1 MKKNERGFA
10 LILGLVLLLAMSLM
24 GGSLIVISSGD
35 HKNNNEGDNYQQTFY
50 VAETGLLDGERF
62 LMNQYMGPW
71 DDSSRNTASRNLPA
85 NDQVPK
91 NTACLKSF
99 HNIDTDTFKVAA
111 VNPSV
116 DPVWR
121 GNFQQPFLD
130 LIQDHVAK
138 VVGEP
143 SDDIESKEEKYLGDF
158 YYEYFLHRVGAAPFT
173 GFGAS
178 IKKGASDERVDG
190 MAYRVYSCGVYT
202 GGMIDLIVPLEAV
215 IIVQN

>member
-10 LILGLVLLLAMSLM
+10 LVLGLVLLLVMSLM

-50 VAETGLLDGERF
+50 VAETGLLAGERF

-71 DDSSRNTASRNLPA
+71 DSGSRNTAARNLPA
-85 NDQVPK
+85 NVQEPGDTP
-91 NTACLKSF
+91 CLRSF
-99 HNIDTDTFKVAA
+99 PNIDTDTFRVALVNPAA
-111 VNPSV
+111 VS
-116 DPVWR
+116 DEDR
-121 GNFQQPFLD
+121 GKFK
-130 LIQDHVAK
+130 QDFNLLFRG
-138 VVGEP
+138 GEHDFITEDGP
-143 SDDIESKEEKYLGDF
+143 EDDYLKNF

-173 GFGAS
+173 GYGAS

-202 GGMIDLIVPLEAV
+202 GGRTDLIIPLESL

>member
-10 LILGLVLLLAMSLM
+10 LVLGLVLLLVMSLM
-24 GGSLIVISSGD
+24 GGSLIVITSSD

-50 VAETGLLDGERF
+50 VAEAGLLAGERF

-71 DDSSRNTASRNLPA
+71 DSGTRVTASRNLPI
-85 NDQVPK
+85 NDQKPNSTV
-91 NTACLKSF
+91 CLKSF
-99 HNIDTDTFKVAA
+99 PHIDTDTFKVAA

-130 LIQDHVAK
+130 FIHDHVET
-138 VVGEP
+138 VESGR
-143 SDDIESKEEKYLGDF
+143 SKEEEYLGEF
-158 YYEYFLHRVGAAPFT
+158 YYEYLLHRVGAAPFT
-173 GFGAS
+173 GYGAS
-178 IKKGASDERVDG
+178 LKKAASDDRIDG
-190 MAYRVYSCGVYT
+190 MAYRVLSCGVYT
-202 GGMIDLIVPLEAV
+202 GGRTELIVSLEAL